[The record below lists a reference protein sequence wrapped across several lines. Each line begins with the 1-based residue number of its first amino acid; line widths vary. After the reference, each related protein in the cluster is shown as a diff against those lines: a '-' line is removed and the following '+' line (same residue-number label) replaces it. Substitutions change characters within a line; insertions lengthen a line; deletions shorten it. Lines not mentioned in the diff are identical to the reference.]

1 MFIATDI
8 FLSACLHPF
17 FKTPPRTYFSF
28 PLLPKKKKKEKS
40 PIPNPFRVARTE
52 WWKLRRKKKKSFPKK
67 KKQIP
72 EKKRNDK
79 NIYMY
84 IYILKRRRLKHWEQL
99 PPQPPPLQRSS
110 QIRISIFPIFHFST
124 EFMFDTKH
132 DILRLRNER
141 TSERASEPLA
151 SQRVDMIFPCLSRGG
166 TIDSIGLNAP
176 IGWIYTQ
183 GLGFHLS
190 QLVEQFVYNNNNNKS
205 WLILCIFD
213 FFN

>member
-28 PLLPKKKKKEKS
+28 PLLPKKKKKRK
-40 PIPNPFRVARTE
+40 IPDPESLPSRENRMMKIKE
-52 WWKLRRKKKKSFPKK
+52 KKKKSFPKK